1 MIRKPACTL
10 SILSIL
16 TLLFTTSVFSQEIEQ
31 EENVIDWNQIHMVG
45 ISYQQSFKNLNEASG
60 TDTEKLEYNIQSLG
74 LNYGSFTGSRLGFY
88 SDIYLLLPFQSK
100 YESDSNES
108 NSGFSLDYMGAVG
121 WSLWA
126 GPIGFL
132 PYIGFHTQYTFLN
145 RDPLDENQSNHM
157 ISVGMGAGIKF
168 LIKLNEKNN
177 IFTGIKGS
185 LDTIEFTS
193 ASYDSREIQLRNK
206 ISYMVSLGYAYT
218 APTKKRVLQSYE
230 DE

>member
-10 SILSIL
+10 SIISIL
-16 TLLFTTSVFSQEIEQ
+16 ALLFTTPVFSQEIGQ

-45 ISYQQSFKNLNEASG
+45 ISYQQSYKNLDAVSG
-60 TDTEKLEYNIQSLG
+60 TDTEELEYNIQSLG
-74 LNYGSFTGSRLGFY
+74 LNYGSFTGSRLGYY
-88 SDIYLLLPFQSK
+88 SDLYLLIPFQSQ

-177 IFTGIKGS
+177 IYTGIKGN

-206 ISYMVSLGYAYT
+206 MSYMVSLGYSYT